1 MDCKVILTKCLKR
14 LLLVK
19 ISGDVKQNQ
28 YRKNLTHKWQGTSL
42 YRCRFLREVPDES
55 FHSVCMMHMIKV
67 TLRFLLFA

>member
-55 FHSVCMMHMIKV
+55 FH
-67 TLRFLLFA
+67 